1 MLNMLLD
8 QSRFCYFLEHIAQ
21 FNFLDV
27 LNDRILDNLPVVVP
41 LRRSDQ
47 DSTPVYQLGFHVG
60 LKGHYSGVCSLIT
73 EQTSHSLFIFI
84 FIF

>member
-1 MLNMLLD
+1 MD
-8 QSRFCYFLEHIAQ
+8 RSSFCYFLVHIAQ

-41 LRRSDQ
+41 VRRSEQ

-60 LKGHYSGVCSLIT
+60 LKGHYSGVCYLRT
-73 EQTSHSLFIFI
+73 EQPSLSLLLFFT
-84 FIF
+84 